1 MSSSESLTNQ
11 DETQNDN
18 SDRLKT
24 ADMAGVSVQVLR
36 ARYPRFCECLQP
48 SSMTKLSPRPRIV
61 SWLLRLIEDIYDSA
75 AENVLPS
82 SVPLSIKASSSP
94 ETNSRPQEL
103 ARSKLAMPFLAQR
116 CIHHT
121 LGLREL
127 ADQECLDL
135 MYNIELRRQHFSQV
149 ALFSLFLRELND
161 SDVLILYLRVR
172 LALQVGLDLNLASKE
187 KQAHTSALGRKYSVE
202 TLVELRSHPL
212 VPDGTKQVY
221 LSAAACELVLESIFM
236 ATAQLCPRDNKRQ
249 VQPLLL
255 AQYAVRVKLNLAFQG
270 GECPEHILLEDFLSA
285 LVQEFQS
292 VDEDILSMF
301 KYNDDGENQL
311 PCMSAYLLAFLTYY
325 VVLLSTG
332 ESLASLIRLRDTI
345 ASEARIQAWTTS
357 FSEQEK
363 VLRNLKIEQIRMER
377 NNGDNR
383 FRVELR
389 LLENRIHA
397 QEQELVHIQ
406 SQISGA
412 EGTVNDVW
420 KDVLKRGRPPSDPMN
435 PGSDAEKQLASVLG
449 RFETHLARYYQKHAV
464 KVKAAAL
471 ISIPWQKQI
480 DEYRLRVVVRLQ
492 RAYRARKRTRQ
503 TKEQAREKLQTRI
516 REREIKQRNDQLEK
530 QRMQALRDKEMER
543 HQLRMQARQSQ
554 EAKRKAEQDAK
565 QKQIVD
571 RLHEEEAAR
580 LQVEHNRR
588 LQTRMWSNW
597 RRFVRAQRQKR
608 KASAMFMRFTMLKW
622 KRHFAEFK
630 RMDAAARSIQSF
642 IMRCRERS
650 AFRKQLRHQVKRNKL
665 AKKYLQK
672 VQHRLIA
679 RIFNHWAVFA
689 DRQQTLRANF
699 AQLTQKRENYWLQR
713 WIAFVIESKATKQA
727 AATLLQRQYRG
738 RLARRLYQYCRNRN
752 RKAIDIQRV
761 YRGHRS
767 RVRVKKLRQI
777 KAHQDEGAA
786 KILARINSRT
796 MTITVAGFYCHA
808 YIERRIREMAR
819 HRCVLRKRHGF
830 GAFSLNVHRMKEKR
844 AARLRQQHESATR
857 IQRNYRRHRCQRI
870 FRVAIPLHRAAR
882 TIQRVY
888 RGHCGRQAASKR
900 RWQVNAAVT
909 IQMAWRRHRAMLV
922 VAGLRAEKILLAAFR
937 GDYSVVKRAIVS
949 GYWYVADAGGNG
961 ILHMAAAANHKRIV
975 KLCLRNSF
983 DVNAA
988 NYQQQT
994 PLHLVLANLPPSSR
1008 YSHEADP
1015 DEDDNLFGREER
1027 LALAEYMIDHG
1038 AWHEAADEH
1047 GLTPLLLC
1055 ASLGHA
1061 DAVELLLERGA
1072 DTSARSNIGHLNA
1085 AQLAV
1090 EGSHHETLRVLLAS
1104 RAFDYGDPTA
1114 RDTTMLLHACA
1125 GRGLVDCLR
1134 VLVDHMQTRSDAE
1147 CFPADALDLRDL
1159 EGYTPLIYAV
1169 SNGVVNGV
1177 SLLLERGAGPDVKD
1191 FFGRTPIHF
1200 ALAFGGHDA
1209 DEAAIAARNE
1219 MVRLLTMFEADVN
1232 VQDTDGDAPL
1242 HVSAHSDSMLACT
1255 TLLLAS
1261 GALLGANAVGNHP
1274 THVAAQRGAVATL
1287 RVLLEYGGDLN
1298 LKNYAGKTPLGEARM
1313 RGQLAVVRFILD
1325 CFANEEVD
1333 QADATTAAA
1342 DGSSAGEVD
1351 NDEDGDGDE
1360 GELPE
1365 RSSEEWA
1372 EAVAVSTRMDAVGG
1386 WTQFV
1391 DAVTGAPFYAS
1402 GDGSSYSWEPPVEF
1416 DAALGVDWE
1425 VVRCPPG
1432 FQGVD
1437 HDGRRLAT
1445 AATNGPTFLYHHRGT
1460 GELRA
1465 TAPPVDTALLQ
1476 DVVQRS
1482 KRHRVLRARV
1492 RRVAGHQGEPQAA
1505 SASAVEY
1512 LRFARAFEAESAAL
1526 RSELGAAVAIQRHFR
1541 AWRTMR
1547 LVRALLHQNRR
1558 AVDVQ
1563 RAFRARR
1570 GRKLAARM
1578 RLEHA
1583 SAARI
1588 QAAWR
1593 GLSTR
1598 RQEVQGGR
1606 RAQREQHLRRR
1617 RAALALQRAFRG
1629 FLGRRRAFRVRVER
1643 FLGPTTLE
1651 DWDALRRSAIVRREF
1666 KAWLELEAP
1675 RAFPAVRFYCHR
1687 VTLRCAWTQPAAWAV
1702 HDREAFEARRQLWLW
1717 GYTAATVAAATAL
1730 QRQWRAR
1737 AARQALRAVLHAVR
1751 LMRRCE
1757 REYLEDPASLVK
1769 LGNYALWLHAV
1780 RHDYDRARPLYARL
1794 LRAMAARGPDVPF
1807 VLWSCAVFGFVTRE
1821 EDAAA
1826 VEELCQRA
1834 ELRDPRR
1841 AAFQTALLGFFRPA
1855 ALQRESQSAEA
1866 LANYAA
1872 VLHWVYRRL
1881 DDAQRWYLEALALCP
1896 TPERRAAILE
1906 LLQELLDRRRRL
1918 QRQQR
1923 PQRRAADPDGEF
1935 DGHEV
1940 FRRWQAEQAAA
1951 QDLARRQALEAQQDA
1966 EQREAAARMI
1976 QARYRRRRAARQV
1989 SRLQGELRV
1998 AAVRAEQARSRELYD
2013 RVARAVER
2021 VAGSRTAPALSV
2033 RAQQLPAVLQVL
2045 ADGAE
2050 VDTAALAAA
2059 FVREHRGLRAVTVL
2073 DVVRLVENA
2082 PALLAAVEA
2091 GRR

>member
-1 MSSSESLTNQ
+1 MKKRSPYGPSGPLVVSAAGAPLSSKPRKKPKPNTDDAADAAWFAEVQKEWTGGKPAEDAPLERQTSDISERESRGEKRTPLGKPASQPPPVQVWIYGEENDMQMSAAMLEQKKMLLPYLDNIEYINAELRRRGLLPDDGASKAPSAQPSRETTAVTGPRPIPVASAPKTVWSPPKKLQATHSKLSGKPVATSLPSMSSSGSLTNQ
-11 DETQNDN
+11 DETHNDN
-18 SDRLKT
+18 GDRLKT

-48 SSMTKLSPRPRIV
+48 SSLAKLSPRPRIV

-82 SVPLSIKASSSP
+82 SGTLPIKAASSP
-94 ETNSRPQEL
+94 ETNSRPQEI

-116 CIHHT
+116 CIRHT

-161 SDVLILYLRVR
+161 SDVLVFYLRVR

-187 KQAHTSALGRKYSVE
+187 KQAHTSTLGRKYSME

-212 VPDGTKQVY
+212 VPDGTKQVF
-221 LSAAACELVLESIFM
+221 LSASACELVLESIFM
-236 ATAQLCPRDNKRQ
+236 ATAQLCPRDTKRQ

-255 AQYAVRVKLNLAFQG
+255 AQYAVRVKLSLAFQG

-301 KYNDDGENQL
+301 KYNDDGE
-311 PCMSAYLLAFLTYY
+311 
-325 VVLLSTG
+325 
-332 ESLASLIRLRDTI
+332 SLASLIRLRDTI
-345 ASEARIQAWTTS
+345 ASETRIQAWTTS

-397 QEQELVHIQ
+397 QEQELAHIQ
-406 SQISGA
+406 TQISGA

-492 RAYRARKRTRQ
+492 RAYRARKRAQQ

-530 QRMQALRDKEMER
+530 QRIQALRDKEMER

-608 KASAMFMRFTMLKW
+608 KANAMFMRFTMLKW

-642 IMRCRERS
+642 VVRCRERS
-650 AFRKQLRHQVKRNKL
+650 AFRKQLRHQVKRSKL

-672 VQHRLIA
+672 VQYRLIA
-679 RIFNHWAVFA
+679 RIFNHWAAFA

-713 WIAFVIESKATKQA
+713 WIAFVIKFKATKQA

-738 RLARRLYQYCRNRN
+738 RLARRLFQYCRNRN

-767 RVRVKKLRQI
+767 RVRVKRLRLI
-777 KAHQDEGAA
+777 KARQDKGVA

-796 MTITVAGFYCHA
+796 MMTAVAGFYCHA

-819 HRCVLRKRHGF
+819 HRCVVRKRHGF
-830 GAFSLNVHRMKEKR
+830 GAFALNVNRMKEKR

-937 GDYSVVKRAIVS
+937 GDYSVVKRAIAS
-949 GYWYVADAGGNG
+949 GYWYVADTVGNG

-1072 DTSARSNIGHLNA
+1072 DTSARSNTGHLNA

-1104 RAFDYGDPTA
+1104 RAFDNGDPTA

-1134 VLVDHMQTRSDAE
+1134 VLVDHMQARSDAE
-1147 CFPADALDLRDL
+1147 CFPAGTLDLRDL

-1209 DEAAIAARNE
+1209 DEVAIAARNE

-1287 RVLLEYGGDLN
+1287 RALLEYGGDLN

-1313 RGQLAVVRFILD
+1313 RGQPAVVRFILD
-1325 CFANEEVD
+1325 CFANEELD
-1333 QADATTAAA
+1333 QADATTAAT
-1342 DGSSAGEVD
+1342 DGSSAAEVD
-1351 NDEDGDGDE
+1351 RDEDGDDDQ

-1391 DAVTGAPFYAS
+1391 DAATGAPFYAS
-1402 GDGSSYSWEPPVEF
+1402 ADGSSYSWEPPVEF

-1425 VVRCPPG
+1425 LVRCPPG

-1437 HDGRRLAT
+1437 HDGRRLAM
-1445 AATNGPTFLYHHRGT
+1445 A
-1460 GELRA
+1460 
-1465 TAPPVDTALLQ
+1465 
-1476 DVVQRS
+1476 
-1482 KRHRVLRARV
+1482 
-1492 RRVAGHQGEPQAA
+1492 AA
-1505 SASAVEY
+1505 SGPMF
-1512 LRFARAFEAESAAL
+1512 LAFEAESAAL
-1526 RSELGAAVAIQRHFR
+1526 RSELGAAVTIQRHFR
-1541 AWRTMR
+1541 ARRTMR
-1547 LVRALLHQNRR
+1547 L
-1558 AVDVQ
+1558 
-1563 RAFRARR
+1563 
-1570 GRKLAARM
+1570 
-1578 RLEHA
+1578 
-1583 SAARI
+1583 
-1588 QAAWR
+1588 
-1593 GLSTR
+1593 
-1598 RQEVQGGR
+1598 
-1606 RAQREQHLRRR
+1606 
-1617 RAALALQRAFRG
+1617 
-1629 FLGRRRAFRVRVER
+1629 
-1643 FLGPTTLE
+1643 
-1651 DWDALRRSAIVRREF
+1651 
-1666 KAWLELEAP
+1666 
-1675 RAFPAVRFYCHR
+1675 
-1687 VTLRCAWTQPAAWAV
+1687 
-1702 HDREAFEARRQLWLW
+1702 
-1717 GYTAATVAAATAL
+1717 
-1730 QRQWRAR
+1730 
-1737 AARQALRAVLHAVR
+1737 
-1751 LMRRCE
+1751 
-1757 REYLEDPASLVK
+1757 
-1769 LGNYALWLHAV
+1769 
-1780 RHDYDRARPLYARL
+1780 
-1794 LRAMAARGPDVPF
+1794 
-1807 VLWSCAVFGFVTRE
+1807 
-1821 EDAAA
+1821 
-1826 VEELCQRA
+1826 
-1834 ELRDPRR
+1834 
-1841 AAFQTALLGFFRPA
+1841 
-1855 ALQRESQSAEA
+1855 
-1866 LANYAA
+1866 
-1872 VLHWVYRRL
+1872 
-1881 DDAQRWYLEALALCP
+1881 
-1896 TPERRAAILE
+1896 
-1906 LLQELLDRRRRL
+1906 
-1918 QRQQR
+1918 
-1923 PQRRAADPDGEF
+1923 
-1935 DGHEV
+1935 
-1940 FRRWQAEQAAA
+1940 
-1951 QDLARRQALEAQQDA
+1951 
-1966 EQREAAARMI
+1966 
-1976 QARYRRRRAARQV
+1976 
-1989 SRLQGELRV
+1989 
-1998 AAVRAEQARSRELYD
+1998 
-2013 RVARAVER
+2013 
-2021 VAGSRTAPALSV
+2021 
-2033 RAQQLPAVLQVL
+2033 
-2045 ADGAE
+2045 
-2050 VDTAALAAA
+2050 
-2059 FVREHRGLRAVTVL
+2059 
-2073 DVVRLVENA
+2073 
-2082 PALLAAVEA
+2082 
-2091 GRR
+2091 